1 MTYTPKTTPY
11 PFQDVGSR
19 FLALNPGA
27 GLFDECGLGKSK
39 QVLDAFG
46 MLQAIGEARRMLV
59 VCPASL
65 VRNWCDEIEKHS
77 NFSYVALTQTTG
89 NYRKVDGWAKS
100 QGNANMFAYAA
111 MEMSADITIINYAKI
126 RLSKVR
132 RLLPQFD
139 ILVCDEA
146 HRIKNYSAQ
155 QTRAIMNLEPRPRYR
170 WALTGT
176 PLAERPEDVWTIGQ
190 WLTGWRIF
198 PRKLQAFKARYIR
211 SIPVTTRDGRSFPK
225 FLGYQNLEE
234 LGGKV
239 AQFSLRRTKSDVLP
253 DLPPKLFTT
262 RRYPM
267 VATQEKAYEAM
278 RKEMVAWLRGLT
290 EEEWQLEAGNAM
302 VQAGRLRQMASNLA
316 HVGGTDAGGK
326 YDGLAE
332 LLEDVAPAPQKC
344 VIWSAWRSGVELAWH
359 QIANSFGNSSTLY
372 AHGGLS
378 QTIRQVN
385 VQTWKL
391 VDDCR
396 FLVATPH
403 SLGEGHNL
411 NAASVEVVLD
421 APWSYLLYTQA
432 LDRLHRIG
440 QQNPV
445 TVVNVLATYRDGR
458 DTIDAAVIGKLQAKA
473 EAAATVLGEEP
484 LFGSRKEILEAIS

>member
-1 MTYTPKTTPY
+1 
-11 PFQDVGSR
+11 
-19 FLALNPGA
+19 
-27 GLFDECGLGKSK
+27 
-39 QVLDAFG
+39 
-46 MLQAIGEARRMLV
+46 
-59 VCPASL
+59 
-65 VRNWCDEIEKHS
+65 
-77 NFSYVALTQTTG
+77 
-89 NYRKVDGWAKS
+89 
-100 QGNANMFAYAA
+100 
-111 MEMSADITIINYAKI
+111 
-126 RLSKVR
+126 
-132 RLLPQFD
+132 
-139 ILVCDEA
+139 
-146 HRIKNYSAQ
+146 
-155 QTRAIMNLEPRPRYR
+155 
-170 WALTGT
+170 
-176 PLAERPEDVWTIGQ
+176 
-190 WLTGWRIF
+190 
-198 PRKLQAFKARYIR
+198 
-211 SIPVTTRDGRSFPK
+211 
-225 FLGYQNLEE
+225 
-234 LGGKV
+234 
-239 AQFSLRRTKSDVLP
+239 
-253 DLPPKLFTT
+253 
-262 RRYPM
+262 
-267 VATQEKAYEAM
+267 
-278 RKEMVAWLRGLT
+278 
-290 EEEWQLEAGNAM
+290 M
-302 VQAGRLRQMASNLA
+302 VQAGRLRQLASNLA

-332 LLEDVAPAPQKC
+332 LLEDVAPTGKC